1 MVKVSRKIV
10 EDFEVEA
17 LEFEDT
23 VETVEKAS
31 LLSGYPPGMI
41 VKTLL
46 LKVCGNYLIAVVRG
60 DRRIDYDKA
69 LRYLGSKPTLANPM
83 EVLET
88 LGLEVGAVTPL
99 NPSVRNARVILDPAI
114 MTSSEVLCGGGSKNT
129 LFKLKTRDLI
139 NYLKPEIADIFK

>member
-1 MVKVSRKIV
+1 MEGI
-10 EDFEVEA
+10 EVEA

-31 LLSGYPPGMI
+31 LLSGYPPEMI

-46 LKVCGNYLIAVVRG
+46 LRVCERYLIAIVRG
-60 DRRIDYDKA
+60 DRKIDYNKA
-69 LRYLGSKPTLANPM
+69 LKYLGSKPALANPT

-99 NPSVRNARVILDPAI
+99 NSLVKNSRVILDPAI
-114 MTSSEVLCGGGSKNT
+114 MAFSEVICGGGSRNT
-129 LFKLKTRDLI
+129 LFKLKTRDLVD
-139 NYLKPEIADIFK
+139 YLKPEIADIFK